1 MDFGLLFMTLVGS
14 KLCMFILIGV
24 NLQHV
29 RRDII
34 NDNAPRTIL
43 AAVKLH
49 YHFRGGNQMIKS
61 DKNLLERPYYLI
73 YCKLLIF
80 EVFEKNI
87 QFTST
92 PLDGQPMRTRVES
105 TNLIIRTKRTRF
117 YSEKQQ
123 NETD

>member
-1 MDFGLLFMTLVGS
+1 MGLTLADG

-61 DKNLLERPYYLI
+61 DKNLLGRPYYLI
-73 YCKLLIF
+73 YKKVADF
-80 EVFEKNI
+80 RSF
-87 QFTST
+87 
-92 PLDGQPMRTRVES
+92 
-105 TNLIIRTKRTRF
+105 
-117 YSEKQQ
+117 
-123 NETD
+123 

>member
-87 QFTST
+87 KKVSQIATYLVTASLAPFWMVSQWEHELKV
-92 PLDGQPMRTRVES
+92 P
-105 TNLIIRTKRTRF
+105 IW
-117 YSEKQQ
+117 
-123 NETD
+123 

>member
-1 MDFGLLFMTLVGS
+1 MDFELLFMTLVGS

-49 YHFRGGNQMIKS
+49 YHFRSGNQSMKS
-61 DKNLLERPYYLI
+61 DKNLLGRPYYLI
-73 YCKLLIF
+73 YQKIADF
-80 EVFEKNI
+80 RSF
-87 QFTST
+87 
-92 PLDGQPMRTRVES
+92 
-105 TNLIIRTKRTRF
+105 
-117 YSEKQQ
+117 
-123 NETD
+123 